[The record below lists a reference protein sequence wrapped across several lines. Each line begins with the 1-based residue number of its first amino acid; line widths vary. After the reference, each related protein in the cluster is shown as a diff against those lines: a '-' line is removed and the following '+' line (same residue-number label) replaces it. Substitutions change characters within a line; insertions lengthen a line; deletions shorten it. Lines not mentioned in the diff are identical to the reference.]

1 MACTTGRRQKC
12 TGRVM
17 GRGIRIRIG
26 GTKRKGKENQCGAV
40 SGKEKETDRKKN
52 MTWLVIQNANAVA
65 KGLAD
70 TKYCEQGE

>member
-1 MACTTGRRQKC
+1 MARTAGRRRKR

-26 GTKRKGKENQCGAV
+26 GTRKKRKGKPMRCRF
-40 SGKEKETDRKKN
+40 GKEKKTDRKKN
-52 MTWLVIQNANAVA
+52 MTWLVIQNRTAVA

-70 TKYCEQGE
+70 TKYFEQGE